1 MRITILAYEGCVASG
16 ISGFSDTLAV
26 ANHLAGKTLF
36 ATRTVSQGGTA
47 VRCFSGTTLAV
58 DGDLDSSPGEDWEN
72 HQAATGHD
80 NVYIPPGFNTQ
91 RPTQRQ
97 RDWIARLHTSG
108 TIVCAACAGVFFMA
122 EAGLLDERP
131 ATTHWGLADEFTAR
145 YPHVRLEP
153 EQMLIDG
160 GDYICAGGIT
170 AYFDLALH
178 LVVRFAS
185 SELAASCARTL
196 LLDPGRTRQTPYMRL
211 TGGCGTGDDAIDA
224 ALTWLD
230 DNHTRPLQV
239 GELAAAVHLGE
250 RTLLRRFKKA
260 TGRTP
265 SGYLKALRVEHAKR
279 LLESSSASVEE
290 IVAAVGYRD
299 TPSFFKLFKELTGLS
314 PGGYR
319 SRFGLFQRR

>member
-1 MRITILAYEGCVASG
+1 
-16 ISGFSDTLAV
+16 
-26 ANHLAGKTLF
+26 
-36 ATRTVSQGGTA
+36 
-47 VRCFSGTTLAV
+47 
-58 DGDLDSSPGEDWEN
+58 LDSTPEGTRGDGR
-72 HQAATGHD
+72 AATGHD
-80 NVYIPPGFNTQ
+80 IVYIPPGFKVQ
-91 RPTQRQ
+91 GPTPRQ
-97 RDWIARLHTSG
+97 RDWIAGLQASD
-108 TIVCAACAGVFFMA
+108 TIVCAACAGVFFLA
-122 EAGLLDERP
+122 EAGLLDGRP

-145 YPHVRLEP
+145 YPRVRLEP

-160 GDYICAGGIT
+160 GDYICAGGLT

-185 SELAASCARTL
+185 PELAASCARTL

-211 TGGCGTGDDAIDA
+211 AGAGGTGDDAIDA
-224 ALTWLD
+224 ALIWLD
-230 DNHTRPLQV
+230 NHHTRPLHV

-279 LLESSSASVEE
+279 LLESGNDSVDE
-290 IVAAVGYRD
+290 IVAAVGYSD

-314 PGGYR
+314 PGSYR
-319 SRFGLFQRR
+319 SRFGLFTRR